1 MFDEVHL
8 HALLTRDARPIREN
22 GREYAERELLPV
34 VAVWWDSAQ
43 RPVRRVMKDFGALS
57 LLEPTIPEA

>member
-8 HALLTRDARPIREN
+8 HALLTRDARPIRES
-22 GREYAERELLPV
+22 GRAYAELELRPE
-34 VAVWWDSAQ
+34 VAVWWDSAE
-43 RPVRRVMKDFGALS
+43 RPVRRVINALS